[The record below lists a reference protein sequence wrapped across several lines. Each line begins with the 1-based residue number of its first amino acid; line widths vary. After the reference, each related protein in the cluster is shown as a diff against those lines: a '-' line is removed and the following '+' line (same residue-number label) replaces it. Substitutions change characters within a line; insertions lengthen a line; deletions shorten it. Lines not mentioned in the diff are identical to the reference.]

1 MKDRH
6 ENQFYNSYNEIKLQ
20 NQLNKI
26 ESTINGLISIFKLQ
40 HNCVIHN
47 LNKYKIDLFPM
58 SQNI

>member
-1 MKDRH
+1 MKDRR
-6 ENQFYNSYNEIKLQ
+6 ENQFYDCYNEIKLQ

-26 ESTINGLISIFKLQ
+26 KSTINGLITIFKLQ

-47 LNKYKIDLFPM
+47 LNQHKIDLFPM